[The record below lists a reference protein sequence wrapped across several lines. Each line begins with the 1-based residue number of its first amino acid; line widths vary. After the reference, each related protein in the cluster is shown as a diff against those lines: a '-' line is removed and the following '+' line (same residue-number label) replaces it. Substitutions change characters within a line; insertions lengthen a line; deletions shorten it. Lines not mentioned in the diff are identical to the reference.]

1 MDHYSLMS
9 SVTTVTTINL
19 NSTSS
24 NHKWARWPSGK
35 QKNIHPRR
43 YKVIV
48 QDLNWYEREEWYD
61 DRRRGRERATFHEW
75 EEWFAEECEREKLEI
90 AREQER
96 EVLASRDN
104 TRWSVCN

>member
-1 MDHYSLMS
+1 MS

-19 NSTSS
+19 NSTSP

-35 QKNIHPRR
+35 QKNIHQRR

-61 DRRRGRERATFHEW
+61 NRQCDREWAAFERW

-96 EVLASRDN
+96 EVLASRDH